1 MIEVKNITVAYG
13 SDTVVKNV
21 SFAMKPGEVIGIV
34 GESGSGKSTLL
45 KSILGLLDSRAK
57 VLGGEIRLNGKNL
70 LEFPPA
76 RMRQIRGKEIAMVF
90 QHPEL
95 SLDPVWTVGRSFYE
109 SIRVHREITKKEA
122 NVLGRKLLEA
132 LELGEPDKI
141 LSSYPFELSGGMCQ
155 RAAIAI
161 AMANRPGILLADE
174 PTSALDVT
182 VQKQVIETMM
192 QMRKEFGAS
201 ILIVSHNIGVIAKM
215 ADFVGVMRRGQMVEW
230 GTKEEVL
237 YSPKQDYTK
246 ALIRAV
252 PKMGGELPAAEEEGI
267 HG

>member
-1 MIEVKNITVAYG
+1 MLEVKNITVAYG
-13 SDTVVKNV
+13 SDTVVKDV
-21 SFAMKPGEVIGIV
+21 SFAVKPGEVIGIV
-34 GESGSGKSTLL
+34 GESGSGKSTVL
-45 KSILGLLDSRAK
+45 KSILGLLDSRGK
-57 VLGGEIRLNGKNL
+57 VLGGEILLNGENL
-70 LEFPPA
+70 LGFTSG

-95 SLDPVWTVGRSFYE
+95 SLDPVWPVGRSFYE

-122 NVLGRKLLEA
+122 AVQGRKLLEA

-192 QMRKEFGAS
+192 QMRKEFSAS

-237 YSPKQDYTK
+237 YSPEHDYTK

-252 PKMGGELPAAEEEGI
+252 PKMGGELPAAAEEVG